1 MEKISVLVVE
11 DELIVSE
18 EIKEVLIANGYHVI
32 GQAAEAKKAL
42 SIIEEAVPDVVL
54 MDINIKGSMDGIEL
68 ANEILSKY
76 QPAIIF
82 LTAFHDNYFIER
94 AKTVR
99 PAAYLVKPFDEK
111 NLIAAIEIAFGN
123 TSLQVASLPEETT
136 YKVNDSIF
144 FKSQTRFT
152 KFSVAS
158 ILFVK
163 AEGSYIDVFT
173 ESGKTTLAINLKQF
187 EARLADPRFM
197 RVHRSYL
204 INLDRV
210 DSLSGNIL
218 YIHEERIPV
227 SLENRDDLMKRFKL
241 I

>member
-1 MEKISVLVVE
+1 MEKINVLIVE

-18 EIKEVLIANGYHVI
+18 EIRELLIAQGYFVI
-32 GQAAEAKKAL
+32 GQAADSNSAL
-42 SIIEEAVPDVVL
+42 SIIEEVVPDVVL
-54 MDINIKGSMDGIEL
+54 MDINIKGAMDGIEL
-68 ANEILSKY
+68 ANVILSRY

-82 LTAFHDNYFIER
+82 LTAFYDNYFIER

-123 TSLQVASLPEETT
+123 GALQVATIPNETT

-144 FKSQTRFT
+144 FRNQSRFT
-152 KFSVAS
+152 KFSIPS
-158 ILFVK
+158 IMYVK
-163 AEGSYIDVFT
+163 AEGSYIDIVT
-173 ESGKTTLAINLKQF
+173 ESGKTTLAINLKKF

-204 INLDRV
+204 VNLDCV
-210 DSLSGNIL
+210 DSLAGNTL
-218 YIHEERIPV
+218 YVREESIPI
-227 SLENRDDLMKRFKL
+227 SSEHRDEVMKRFKL